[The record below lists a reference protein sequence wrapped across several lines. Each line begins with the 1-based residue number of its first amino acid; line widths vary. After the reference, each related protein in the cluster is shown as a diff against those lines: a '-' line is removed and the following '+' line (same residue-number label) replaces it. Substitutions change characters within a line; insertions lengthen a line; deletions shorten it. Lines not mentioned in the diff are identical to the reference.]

1 MKSSLHT
8 DLGSKSVK
16 ISSAIFLMELEFRN
30 IGSFLR
36 PRNALRCIECRYF
49 FRPINEMEL
58 KLKGGK
64 LECPEPLGATTNTD
78 RDKPNAH
85 IAPGLSN

>member
-1 MKSSLHT
+1 
-8 DLGSKSVK
+8 
-16 ISSAIFLMELEFRN
+16 
-30 IGSFLR
+30 
-36 PRNALRCIECRYF
+36 
-49 FRPINEMEL
+49 MEL